1 MKNSMLA
8 ISFATLLLLVASLA
22 VAGDQLRPYVL
33 AQNAAGSMNA
43 KVTEVK
49 QALTGHGFQIAG
61 EYSPYPGAH
70 VIVVTNDVLKSGA
83 AQSDRGGY
91 GAIERVAITKADG
104 KLQVSFTNPYWT
116 AGIYRLSTDMSGVA
130 QGLSAALGHEQE
142 FGAEGDDWTDADLR
156 KYNYMMFMPYFTDQ
170 TTLAEYGS
178 YADAVA
184 AVEAGLAAGKGG
196 TAKVYRVDIPGKDET
211 VFGVA
216 IKEGD
221 GADQTVMATTDT
233 GPLKH
238 TAHLP
243 YEMLV
248 SGNKVY
254 MLHGKFRIAQSFP
267 MLTMGTFMK
276 IVNAPGAIQDALE
289 AAARNE

>member
-8 ISFATLLLLVASLA
+8 ISFATLLLFVASLA

-43 KVTEVK
+43 KVAEVK

-91 GAIERVAITKADG
+91 GAVERVAVTEADG

-130 QGLSAALGHEQE
+130 QGLSAALGQGQE
-142 FGAEGDDWTDADLR
+142 FGAEGNGWTDADLR

-211 VFGVA
+211 VFGVS

-221 GADQTVMATTDT
+221 GSDKTVMATTDT